1 LTKVENATSAW
12 QIRLVQKQIA
22 HDEVVSPPIA
32 PKLLCRCL
40 ETSNPA
46 RSLSGHFAGFGW
58 AKARPLGLLLAA
70 LLSASTGVLLLL
82 TGLLLSSALL
92 LAGLLLPSALLL
104 LTRRALPA
112 LFLFVALI
120 LRNIFVWISHLS
132 YLMLK
137 SNKFHV
143 TSNKFHV
150 TMNQLITSYGDR
162 VVLDKSFHSFF
173 QSASRREPPSRNRT

>member
-1 LTKVENATSAW
+1 MLRNE
-12 QIRLVQKQIA
+12 QPG
-22 HDEVVSPPIA
+22 EVP
-32 PKLLCRCL
+32 L
-40 ETSNPA
+40 
-46 RSLSGHFAGFGW
+46 GHVAGSGW
-58 AKARPLGLLLAA
+58 AKARPLGLVLAA
-70 LLSASTGVLLLL
+70 LLAAFTGVLLLL

-112 LFLFVALI
+112 LFLLVALI

-143 TSNKFHV
+143 T
-150 TMNQLITSYGDR
+150 MNQLITSYGDR
-162 VVLDKSFHSFF
+162 VRSRQIISFIFPICVTARAALAESHI
-173 QSASRREPPSRNRT
+173 NR